1 MGPIMRYDDRLPRLL
16 AFAIEEKNPRLPDE
30 HRLDYRALD
39 DSLRRL
45 AHEKGATYVSLLG
58 LERSAAFAQELLD
71 EALRALSAS
80 GLADTQALQALARMV
95 VNRGN

>member
-1 MGPIMRYDDRLPRLL
+1 LGL
-16 AFAIEEKNPRLPDE
+16 AFQVVDDI
-30 HRLDYRALD
+30 LDVTA
-39 DSLRRL
+39 DSSVLGKT
-45 AHEKGATYVSLLG
+45 AGKDAAQAKPTYVSLLG